1 MERTGYTLIQD
12 WMLDLP
18 LSLVETAVYAMV
30 YGFSQDG
37 ESTFKGSLS
46 YVARKVKSSKDT
58 ARRALRKLEELGYIE
73 RIVVPVNG
81 VEFNTYKVADGGC
94 TMLGRIANCKGG
106 GSKMLPNNKE
116 YNKDINTHSN
126 KGNAFVC
133 PSLPE
138 VEAYCRE
145 RGNAVN
151 AEAFIAYYESNGW
164 MIGKNR
170 MKDWKA
176 AVRTWEQRD
185 RMAKPQVARKAQP
198 RESNRQR
205 LDRIAQELLGGFSYD
220 GNVEE
225 Q

>member
-81 VEFNTYKVADGGC
+81 VEFNTYKVTDRGC
-94 TMLGRIANCKGG
+94 TMQGGIANCKGG

-116 YNKDINTHSN
+116 YNKDILCVSN
-126 KGNAFVC
+126 KSSRSFC
-133 PSLPE
+133 PPTESE
-138 VEAYCRE
+138 VRDYCNE
-145 RGNAVN
+145 RRNDVN
-151 AEAFIAYYESNGW
+151 AEAFFAYYESNGW
-164 MIGKNR
+164 MVGKNK

-176 AVRTWEQRD
+176 AVRTWEQKSRVVV
-185 RMAKPQVARKAQP
+185 RPKPMAQP

>member
-94 TMLGRIANCKGG
+94 TMLGGIANCKGG

-133 PSLPE
+133 PSPPE

-220 GNVEE
+220 GNCEE